1 MHIQSPRLQTRSI
14 SSHSSRPRTCDQI
27 PTCNADSKIVQ
38 RPAVS
43 DVDIINYPYT
53 MIPSRRGGHLLM
65 LNNYTFKY
73 NEHSKRYYCSQS
85 NNTKTPVKCKSSV
98 KLDKV
103 TGLIVSLREEHNH
116 PPPRYMLTADG
127 QYIKY

>member
-43 DVDIINYPYT
+43 DVGFSYQ
-53 MIPSRRGGHLLM
+53 MITTQRGTLLM
-65 LNNYTFKY
+65 LNEHTYSY
-73 NEHSKRYYCSQS
+73 NLRARKYYCSRS
-85 NNTKTPVKCKSSV
+85 ISLKCKSSV
-98 KLDKV
+98 KLDEN
-103 TGLIVSLREEHNH
+103 GYIVSLKEEHNH
-116 PPPRYMLTADG
+116 PPP
-127 QYIKY
+127 KYTVLPSGMYLKI